1 MNIIK
6 FWAKTT
12 HEKNEYP
19 NAYHPLICHL
29 IDVAAVIQEIW
40 KRVLSDAEK
49 SRIAKALGLENDLE
63 LAGKIVAFIAGL
75 HDLGK
80 CSPPF
85 TLRGHN
91 DSSNNQT
98 HRLLNLYENDK
109 ELYQP
114 TAEPAK
120 NAPHGY
126 VTACELPE
134 ILFDEFNFPP
144 ELINDIAVLIGGH
157 HGIFPTTRRLE
168 DLSLPKF
175 SGNKYW
181 KLARKDLT
189 IKLAEV
195 LKLPDTINFQEKP
208 NLTNADVMVL
218 AGLVSV
224 ADWIGSNTEFFVCE
238 IEDFEESDFAV
249 DFDEYAI
256 KSRRQAKE
264 SLQSFGWI
272 LTKDENSKIDS
283 NDENQTNEENFKK
296 LFPFIDNRRHLQD
309 MAIEIGKELN
319 ETGIIIVEAPTGEGK
334 TEAAMYLADIWN
346 KNLKLNGYYF
356 ALPTQATSNQMF
368 GRVNDFLQKSFP
380 NKNVHNQLLHGHA
393 SLSAEFQTLKENH
406 QQHIKNISDD
416 ECVGDSCTP
425 SVVAA
430 EWFTYKKRGLLAPFG
445 VGTIDQALLAVLQTK
460 HVFVRLFGLAHKTI
474 IIDEVHAYDAYMSAI
489 LEHLLEWLAALGSPV
504 IMLSAT
510 LPFEKRKQLLKA
522 YQRGLGNKSVE
533 IEKGIYP
540 RITYAVGK
548 TIKTQKLKTSSNNCR
563 TVNLEKVDEN
573 FIEDIKKKLEDGG
586 GCVAIIC
593 NTVARSQELFDLLS
607 NEEFFIGNDKIDGL
621 PKVDL
626 LHSHFRYRERKK
638 IEERTLIRFGK
649 EDGEV
654 QVSEKGNT
662 VTKKVK
668 RPEFAVLISTQ
679 IIEQSLDLDFD
690 LMISELAPIDLLLQ
704 RAGRLQRHERKYRLP
719 QFTDE
724 PVLWIIKS
732 QIDENDLP
740 DFGKSRYVY
749 SEHILLRTWLKIKEI
764 PKIEVPGEIEE
775 LIEFVYGK
783 EEKCTDEKYAET
795 WNETEWEMTDKLK
808 KKKRKAEGSLIA
820 RSNNPNIFEN
830 IILGLDE
837 DNPDTHRSL
846 QALTRDVEVPSVSV
860 VILKIDEISKVDLGK
875 KPNRRTSEYLL
886 KREAKISKYELTNAI
901 LDDEEL
907 KPKAWKTSPL
917 LRNHRLLKLND
928 NNEIEIDKYKIKL
941 DELLGIVIDKKEK
954 K

>member
-1 MNIIK
+1 MEIIK

-12 HEKNEYP
+12 HDKDKFP

-29 IDVAAVIQEIW
+29 IDVAVVTQELW
-40 KRVLSDAEK
+40 NRVLSKAEK
-49 SRIAKALGLENDLE
+49 NRIAKALGLENDLE

-85 TLRGHN
+85 TLRGNN
-91 DSSNNQT
+91 DSAKNQT
-98 HRLLNLYENDK
+98 RRLLNLYKNHK

-114 TAEPAK
+114 IAEPARY
-120 NAPHGY
+120 APHGY

-134 ILFDEFNFPP
+134 ILSDEFNFPS

-157 HGIFPTTRRLE
+157 HGIFPRARQLM
-168 DLSLPKF
+168 DLSLEKF
-175 SGNKYW
+175 VGNVNW
-181 KLARKDLT
+181 KLARKDLA

-195 LKLPDTINFQEKP
+195 LKLPDAINFPNKP
-208 NLTNADVMVL
+208 NLTNADIMVL

-224 ADWIGSNTEFFVCE
+224 ADWIGSNTEFFICE
-238 IEDFEESDFAV
+238 IENFESSNFDV
-249 DFDEYAI
+249 DLYEYAI
-256 KSRRQAKE
+256 KSRRQAKA

-272 LTKDENSKIDS
+272 LAEEDNLKTDFKDENLTGGDRF
-283 NDENQTNEENFKK
+283 ER
-296 LFPFIDNRRHLQD
+296 LFPLIKNRRHLQD
-309 MAIEIGKELN
+309 MAIEIGKDLN

-346 KNLKLNGYYF
+346 KNLDLNGYYF

-380 NKNVHNQLLHGHA
+380 NENIHNQLLHGHA

-406 QQHIKNISDD
+406 RQYIKNISDD

-430 EWFTYKKRGLLAPFG
+430 EWFTYKKRGVLAPFG

-510 LPFEKRKQLLKA
+510 LPYQKRKQLLKA
-522 YQRGLGNKSVE
+522 YQKGLGNKSFE
-533 IEKGIYP
+533 IEQGVYP
-540 RITYAVGK
+540 RISYAVGK
-548 TIKTQKLKTSSNNCR
+548 TIKIQKLKTSDKNSR
-563 TVNLEKVDEN
+563 TINLEKVDEN
-573 FIEDIKKKLEDGG
+573 FIENLKKKLENDG

-593 NTVARSQELFDLLS
+593 NTVARSQELFELLS
-607 NEEFFIGNDKIDGL
+607 NDEFFIGNDKIDGL

-649 EDGEV
+649 EVGEV
-654 QVSEKGNT
+654 QVSEKGKT
-662 VTKKVK
+662 ITKKVN
-668 RPEFAVLISTQ
+668 RPGFAVLVSTQ

-704 RAGRLQRHERKYRLP
+704 RAGRLQRHKRENRPP
-719 QFTDE
+719 QFADD
-724 PVLWIIKS
+724 PVLWIIKP

-740 DFGKSRYVY
+740 DFGKSIYVY

-764 PKIEVPGEIEE
+764 PNIEVPGEIEG

-783 EEKCTDEKYAET
+783 EEKCPDEKYAEI
-795 WNETEWEMTDKLK
+795 WNETELEMTDKLR

-830 IILGLDE
+830 VILGLDE
-837 DNPDTHRSL
+837 DNPDTHKSL

-860 VILKIDEISKVDLGK
+860 VILKINEISEVGLGK

-886 KREAKISKYELTNAI
+886 KREAKISKYELSYLI
-901 LDDEEL
+901 LEDEEL

-917 LRNHRLLKLND
+917 LRNHRLLKLNE
-928 NNEIEIDKYKIKL
+928 NNEIDIGKYTIKL
-941 DELLGIVIDKKEK
+941 NELLGIVIEKKEK